1 MAKLQQSTTVES
13 FPSQKT
19 KRPKASDDYLRRLP
33 WVFLAPALLIYS
45 VVVVYPMLYSA
56 YLSLFRW
63 DGIAPTKVFV
73 GLNNYVEL
81 LTQTMYSGSL
91 LKTTLSGWWQLSSC
105 RQALA

>member
-1 MAKLQQSTTVES
+1 L
-13 FPSQKT
+13 F
-19 KRPKASDDYLRRLP
+19 
-33 WVFLAPALLIYS
+33 I

-81 LTQTMYSGSL
+81 LTQNDVFWIA
-91 LKTTLSGWWQLSSC
+91 LKNNAIWLVA
-105 RQALA
+105 ALILPTSIGLGASDSPKF